1 MTREEIIVAL
11 KLDKPYLFEK
21 FGVEEIAL
29 FGSYARNEQKEDS
42 DIDVLVKLREPK
54 LKPLIGVLE
63 FLENKFH
70 KKIDITTK
78 HNYLSQR
85 FWNVVND
92 DIIYV

>member
-1 MTREEIIVAL
+1 MNREEIIATL
-11 KLDKPYLFEK
+11 KIEKQFLSEK

-29 FGSYARNEQKEDS
+29 FGSYARNEQTEDS

-70 KKIDITTK
+70 KKIDITAK
-78 HNYLSQR
+78 HKYLTDR